1 MTDPIEEAFR
11 DFQVD
16 TLTDPV
22 KRYTHDD
29 KEVFRAGWMASQK
42 RNHPAYK
49 QSVWV
54 SAPVAP
60 DDDPEN

>member
-1 MTDPIEEAFR
+1 MIDPIEEAFR
-11 DFQVD
+11 DFQAD

-29 KEVFRAGWMASQK
+29 KEVFRAGWIAAQK
-42 RNHPAYK
+42 KPVAAAR
-49 QSVWV
+49 QSVWI

-60 DDDPEN
+60 NDDPEN